1 MAVFPAPDPTDDS
14 FAAQLVRRHE
24 PWLTADLD
32 GFLRAVATLFDQ
44 VILYSAD
51 TDDQEGWVTLFDPD
65 LCPAE
70 ALPYLAQVVGEV
82 LPTGLPE
89 AAAREWIKD
98 NPNARRGT
106 PESVFQAAQR
116 KLTGNRFVSMLERY
130 QGVVDVVAIRTN
142 TRQTPDPAGTRADIL
157 STLPADV
164 VLDYQAVTGTVWDDV
179 KATYASWTALTA
191 TGKTWSDLATGLSG
205 WDHYTR
211 PVP

>member
-32 GFLRAVATLFDQ
+32 GFLRAMATMFVQ

-51 TDDQEGWVTLFDPD
+51 TDEQEGWVTLFDPD

-70 ALPYLAQVVGEV
+70 ALPYLAQLVGEV

-106 PESVFQAAQR
+106 PESVFLAAQR
-116 KLTGNRFVSMLERY
+116 KLTGGRLVSMFERF

-142 TRQTPDPAGTRADIL
+142 VSQTPNPAGTLADIL
-157 STLPADV
+157 SALPADV
-164 VLDYQAVTGTVWDDV
+164 VLDYQAVTGTTWDNV
-179 KATYASWTALTA
+179 KATYASWNALT
-191 TGKTWSDLATGLSG
+191 TTTKSWETLVSGLVG
-205 WDHYTR
+205 WDHYQRT
-211 PVP
+211 P